1 MKKGV
6 KYTKKESGITMI
18 GLVITIILVAIVAG
32 MLLVVVFKDGGLV
45 DRAVQSRFITDFKKV
60 EEAVRIY
67 VADKQAEQI
76 SNEYNGETEKS
87 TKSTNKVSNVTILP
101 VTKEISK
108 EEKDK
113 IKKEIPTL
121 SETIKIMEKQ

>member
-32 MLLVVVFKDGGLV
+32 ILWVIVFKDGGLV
-45 DRAVQSRFITDFKKV
+45 GRAVQSRFVTDFKKV
-60 EEAVRIY
+60 EEAIRIY

-76 SNEYNGETEKS
+76 SNEYNGKTE
-87 TKSTNKVSNVTILP
+87 NA
-101 VTKEISK
+101 
-108 EEKDK
+108 EER
-113 IKKEIPTL
+113 L
-121 SETIKIMEKQ
+121 AAMGY